1 MIRYLLDTNVTS
13 QVGKQKP
20 NRNVQAW
27 LASVNDDE
35 LAISVITVRE
45 RLEGAERAKLA
56 GAPAA
61 SDIAAD
67 VDNLIRAYESRILP
81 INEAAARFWA
91 RLLVPDNARSD
102 DKAQIAIA
110 ATHGLT
116 LVTLNWKDVQG
127 RGVPVLN
134 PGRDPPKLYNPQ
146 PSRAVQPT
154 GLTRAS

>member
-35 LAISVITVRE
+35 LAISVVTVRE
-45 RLEGAERAKLA
+45 RLEGAARARLA
-56 GAPAA
+56 GAPSAL
-61 SDIAAD
+61 DIAAD
-67 VDNLIRAYESRILP
+67 VEDLVRAYEGRILP
-81 INEAAARFWA
+81 INEAAARHWA
-91 RLLVPDNARSD
+91 RLLVPDNARLD

-110 ATHGLT
+110 AAHGLT

-134 PGRDPPKLYNPQ
+134 PGRDPPKFYDP
-146 PSRAVQPT
+146 
-154 GLTRAS
+154 